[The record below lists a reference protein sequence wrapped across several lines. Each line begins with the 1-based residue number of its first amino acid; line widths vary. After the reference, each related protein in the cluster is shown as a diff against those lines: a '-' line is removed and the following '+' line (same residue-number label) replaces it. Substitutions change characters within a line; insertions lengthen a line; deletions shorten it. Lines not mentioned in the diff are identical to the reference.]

1 MVQNKFGFRRL
12 LGAGALCGGMAIVA
26 TGVGAG
32 VASADP
38 WFPPPPPGPAAVGTA
53 SAASVLGPAASSGH
67 LHSVPSVLTVLTVL
81 TVLIGLAE
89 AK

>member
-1 MVQNKFGFRRL
+1 
-12 LGAGALCGGMAIVA
+12 
-26 TGVGAG
+26 
-32 VASADP
+32 
-38 WFPPPPPGPAAVGTA
+38 VGTA

>member
-12 LGAGALCGGMAIVA
+12 LGAAALCGGMAIVA

-38 WFPPPPPGPAAVGTA
+38 WFPPPPPGPAAW
-53 SAASVLGPAASSGH
+53 GPPPPPPFWGPPPPPVICIPF
-67 LHSVPSVLTVLTVL
+67 LPC
-81 TVLIGLAE
+81 
-89 AK
+89 

>member
-12 LGAGALCGGMAIVA
+12 LGAAALCGGMAIVA

-38 WFPPPPPGPAAVGTA
+38 WFPPPPPGPAA
-53 SAASVLGPAASSGH
+53 SSGH